1 MDYTELIITRRS
13 IRSYDPDRRVPE
25 AVLRKIL
32 EAGRLAP
39 SAHNNQPWKFYLVSS
54 PLLLEKIKMCY
65 KREWIRDAPHIL
77 ISAGLRREAWTRDYD
92 GYNSMETDVA
102 IAMTQII
109 LAAANEGV
117 GTCWVMA
124 YNPFEL
130 KEALDIDDNH
140 QLLAITPLGYPKAG
154 YQMPVEKGRKLL
166 DEIVEFL

>member
-1 MDYTELIITRRS
+1 MEVLSCVFPVTAGKNQNVLQTRMDQGCTAY
-13 IRSYDPDRRVPE
+13 PD
-25 AVLRKIL
+25 
-32 EAGRLAP
+32 
-39 SAHNNQPWKFYLVSS
+39 
-54 PLLLEKIKMCY
+54 
-65 KREWIRDAPHIL
+65 
-77 ISAGLRREAWTRDYD
+77 SAGLRWEAWTRDYD

-154 YQMPVEKGRKLL
+154 YQVPVEKGRKLL